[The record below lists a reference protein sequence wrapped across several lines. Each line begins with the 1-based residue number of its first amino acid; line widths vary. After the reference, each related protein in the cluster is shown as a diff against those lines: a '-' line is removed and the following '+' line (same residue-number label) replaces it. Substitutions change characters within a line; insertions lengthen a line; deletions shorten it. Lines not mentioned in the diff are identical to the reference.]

1 VIGYIND
8 IHDLSS
14 VLCIDPTKVIGH
26 IHPSLANSSDVPSKS
41 ISDNTLDGL
50 KMALQDL
57 QIERKTR
64 MKKVCKT
71 SILGKNLQTPS
82 VFLSS
87 LDAPKILL
95 FPDSSPVKPSDKE
108 KGNEY
113 EHIYLVK

>member
-1 VIGYIND
+1 MIGYIND

-14 VLCIDPTKVIGH
+14 VLCIDATKITGH
-26 IHPSLANSSDVPSKS
+26 VHQSLANSSDDSPKS
-41 ISDNTLDGL
+41 ISDDTLDGL

-57 QIERKTR
+57 QLERKTR

-71 SILGKNLQTPS
+71 SILGKILQAPL